1 MFPDPKKTDVKKSN
15 QIMSGAG
22 IALGVGVGLAIG
34 NAMDNIGAGLAIGLA
49 IGAASGISECSV
61 RKIQKKLRIDFRL
74 HKYLVKR

>member
-1 MFPDPKKTDVKKSN
+1 MSPDPKKKDVKRSN

-49 IGAASGISECSV
+49 IGAASGIGV
-61 RKIQKKLRIDFRL
+61 QRKNNAEKDED
-74 HKYLVKR
+74 

>member
-1 MFPDPKKTDVKKSN
+1 LILSPDPKKTDVKKSN

-49 IGAASGISECSV
+49 IGAASGIGMQRKKNSE
-61 RKIQKKLRIDFRL
+61 KAED
-74 HKYLVKR
+74 